1 MKLRKLGQVVLAA
14 VVGLGCS
21 FGITSCVQSHT
32 VGYFY
37 VTGHQYNQIGIYKI
51 TNNTGNL
58 TKVTGFVGSGGVN
71 PVDAVV
77 AQSGKFLY
85 VLNAGCADP
94 TVYPTAKYQC
104 ASGETPTRSNIELF
118 TIGGDGVL
126 TAQQSKQSIGNN
138 SVAISLDSSG
148 SYLYVLDQNTPSG
161 PGSNT
166 PSQYAN
172 DGDVTVFSIDPNTGL
187 LSIQLNLQLQGT
199 NQQQLQF
206 FPVGVE
212 PVWFRVFSS
221 YLYTIDR
228 NDGALPNPTYVNV
241 YSTTGTG
248 QLLVTQNAEIPTG
261 ATNLVYAYSG
271 GSYFYLLDAGDPT
284 NSASSLFNGSI
295 YIYQSGTAGNLT
307 PIIGGSETQGSLGYT
322 EAVNPDVMTVDST
335 SQFVYVANYGPNTGL
350 TASASNVSAYLINKT
365 SGQLQDVYG
374 AGNSGTNTFGSGS
387 GPRCVLEDPSNQYL
401 FTANYNDSSISG
413 YIINTENGTLTNQR
427 GNGFISNTTTS
438 TLVPGNPTWC
448 VASGNVF

>member
-14 VVGLGCS
+14 VIGLGCS

-37 VTGHQYNQIGIYKI
+37 VTGHQYNQVGVYKI
-51 TNNTGNL
+51 TNKTGNL
-58 TKVTGFVGSGGVN
+58 TQVGAPIGSGGVN
-71 PVDAVV
+71 PVDAVT

-94 TVYPTAKYQC
+94 AVYPNAKYQC
-104 ASGETPTRSNIELF
+104 ASGQTPTASNIELF
-118 TIGGDGVL
+118 TVGGDGVL
-126 TAQQSKQSIGNN
+126 TAQQSKKSVGNN
-138 SVAISLDSSG
+138 SVAISLDSTG

-161 PGSNT
+161 AGSNT

-172 DGDVTVFSIDPNTGL
+172 DGDVTVFAIDPNTGL
-187 LSIQLNLQLQGT
+187 LTIQLNLQIQGT

-206 FPVGVE
+206 FPVGVG

-228 NDGALPNPTYVNV
+228 NDGALPNPSYVNV
-241 YSTTGTG
+241 YSTNGAG

-261 ATNLVYAYSG
+261 ASNLVYAYSG
-271 GSYFYLLDAGDPT
+271 GSYFYLLDAGDTSNPGGT
-284 NSASSLFNGSI
+284 INV
-295 YIYQSGTAGNLT
+295 YQSGTAGNLT
-307 PIIGGSETQGSLGYT
+307 PIIGSKETQASLGYT

-335 SQFVYVANYGPNTGL
+335 SQFVYVANFGPNNSL
-350 TASASNVSAYLINKT
+350 TSSASNVSAYLINKT

-387 GPRCVLEDPSNQYL
+387 GPKCILEDPSNQYL

-427 GNGFISNTTTS
+427 GNGTLSNTTAS

>member
-1 MKLRKLGQVVLAA
+1 
-14 VVGLGCS
+14 
-21 FGITSCVQSHT
+21 
-32 VGYFY
+32 
-37 VTGHQYNQIGIYKI
+37 
-51 TNNTGNL
+51 
-58 TKVTGFVGSGGVN
+58 
-71 PVDAVV
+71 
-77 AQSGKFLY
+77 
-85 VLNAGCADP
+85 
-94 TVYPTAKYQC
+94 VYPTAKYQC

-161 PGSNT
+161 SGSNT

-271 GSYFYLLDAGDPT
+271 GSYFYLLDAGNPT